1 MKCPKCGSEY
11 EGISCPQCNGPKIII
26 HDNDYLRRK
35 KEWEEQGKV
44 LGVKVKKDSSDLDD
58 QQDGEEKEFKLPELP
73 KVNVDIKKV
82 KDVVNTKL
90 YNNINKSINTK
101 SNKEFIKKYWL
112 KASILIITLVI
123 AILAGT
129 GVYRLYKRFNMTMYI
144 VGTDGRICT
153 GGSLENKLIGN
164 VDDVIFSLDGEA
176 FYEKKLP
183 SEVSGKTVI
192 YSYASEDGNYFITQ
206 VFDDISTYTLYI
218 WNNDGVK
225 KVIEGTNQK
234 EVKYIS
240 DNGKVLFNDVTYLYE
255 QAISNITLYEYDA
268 TASNDKSNEKGVLT
282 LIEQN
287 VRSQYLYLKNNT
299 LVYLNSSNKLYT
311 INFSKLTDKTFI
323 AENIKDIYGAS
334 TQTNNLYSN
343 STEVVKQS
351 DKNETFIYSQSGK
364 IYYYDIT
371 NKAATYLFSS
381 TLSGVEIIY
390 EKNPGN
396 VFCINMSSIS
406 FGTVKNDSGAELT
419 SLDSI
424 ISSDDM
430 CYYPNSSTFVYVNKD
445 GQLISVNKGNK
456 TIIRSGVSSGSLNLV
471 RNSDGITY
479 IADGIQYY
487 RSSLNAEEVTLQN
500 IAAGNDTSQTLV
512 YKKSIYFMSANGE
525 LCSCSMKGKDFNTFG
540 AVKSFWVK

>member
-11 EGISCPQCNGPKIII
+11 EGISCPKCNGPKIII
-26 HDNDYLRRK
+26 NDNDYLRRK

-44 LGVKVKKDSSDLDD
+44 LGAKVKKDSNDIDN
-58 QQDGEEKEFKLPELP
+58 QQDDEEKEFKMPVLP
-73 KVNVDIKKV
+73 KVNIDIKKV
-82 KDVVNTKL
+82 KDVVNTKI
-90 YNNINKSINTK
+90 YNNINRSINTK

-112 KASILIITLVI
+112 KTSLIIITLVI
-123 AILAGT
+123 AVMAGT

-164 VDDVIFSLDGEA
+164 VDDVIFSLDGDA
-176 FYEKKLP
+176 FYENKLP
-183 SEVSGKTVI
+183 SEVSKKTVI
-192 YSYASEDGNYFITQ
+192 YSYASQNGNYFVTQ
-206 VFDDISTYTLYI
+206 VFDDISTYTLYV

-225 KVIEGTNQK
+225 KVIEGMNQK

-255 QAISNITLYEYDA
+255 QTVSNISLYEYDA
-268 TASNDKSNEKGVLT
+268 TASIDKSNEKGVLT
-282 LIEQN
+282 LIEKN

-299 LVYLNSSNKLYT
+299 LVYLNSSNKLFT
-311 INFSKLTDKTFI
+311 INFSKLADKTLI
-323 AENIKDIYGAS
+323 AENIKDIYGVS
-334 TQTNNLYSN
+334 NQTNNLYSN
-343 STEVVKQS
+343 STEIAKPS

-364 IYYYDIT
+364 FYYYDIS
-371 NKAATYLFSS
+371 NKTATYLFNS
-381 TLSGVEIIY
+381 TLSGVEIVY
-390 EKNPGN
+390 EKDPGD
-396 VFCINMSSIS
+396 VYCISMSSIS
-406 FGTVKNDSGAELT
+406 FGTVKKDIGTELS

-424 ISSDDM
+424 VSAEDM
-430 CYYPNSSTFVYVNKD
+430 CYYPESSTFVYVNKD

-456 TIIRSGVSSGSLNLV
+456 TLVRSGVSSESLNRV

-479 IADGIQYY
+479 IADGVQYY
-487 RSSLNAEEVTLQN
+487 RTSLNAAEVMLQN

-512 YKKSIYFMSANGE
+512 YKNNIYFMSADGE

-540 AVKSFWVK
+540 AVKSYWVK